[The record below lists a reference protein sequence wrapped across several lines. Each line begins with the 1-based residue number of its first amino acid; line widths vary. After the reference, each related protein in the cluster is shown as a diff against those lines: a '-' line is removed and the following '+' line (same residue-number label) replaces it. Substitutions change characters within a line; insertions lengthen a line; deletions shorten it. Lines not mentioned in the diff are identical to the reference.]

1 MVTSKGGSGK
11 SEIGVFDVVV
21 EGVDDTVVSGVLIEG
36 LVDVLAVL
44 DAADTGRV
52 TGVVV
57 FDVVVEGVV
66 DVVNSGEIAVDRERV
81 DCSEVLTIVEGEVGV
96 PSDVYA
102 EDVTCVVIFVVVVEG
117 VVDVVKGLVDVGG
130 VLDIVLPDVICA
142 DTVDKK

>member
-57 FDVVVEGVV
+57 FDVVVEDVVKVV
-66 DVVNSGEIAVDRERV
+66 DSDVLAVVGERV
-81 DCSEVLTIVEGEVGV
+81 DCSEVLTVIEGEVGV
-96 PSDVYA
+96 ISDVYA
-102 EDVTCVVIFVVVVEG
+102 GEVTGVVEG
-117 VVDVVKGLVDVGG
+117 VVDVVEGVDGM
-130 VLDIVLPDVICA
+130 LDAVLPEVLEVVC
-142 DTVDKK
+142 VDAVNKKLFVR